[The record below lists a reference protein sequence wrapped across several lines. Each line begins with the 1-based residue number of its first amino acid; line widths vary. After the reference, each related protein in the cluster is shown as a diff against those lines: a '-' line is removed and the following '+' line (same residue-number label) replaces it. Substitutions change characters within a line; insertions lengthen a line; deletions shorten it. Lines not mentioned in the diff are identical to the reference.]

1 MRDIEDSAAASLD
14 AAGLVAS
21 ALTGM
26 ACPPARPPTG
36 PSAGRPT
43 GRSGRPP
50 AGPSGRPPTG
60 PPAGPADPSAGPSR
74 RGRARRAGKPGGAA
88 AQLPYLVVLGGVA
101 AGLAL
106 IWQGAH
112 YVRPGTLAVAGALF
126 VAAAARLTLP
136 EPRVGMLAS
145 RRRSID
151 VTVLAILAVGLLV
164 AGLVLPIPW

>member
-1 MRDIEDSAAASLD
+1 MGR
-14 AAGLVAS
+14 
-21 ALTGM
+21 
-26 ACPPARPPTG
+26 PARL
-36 PSAGRPT
+36 GRRPVP
-43 GRSGRPP
+43 GRVRP
-50 AGPSGRPPTG
+50 
-60 PPAGPADPSAGPSR
+60 AGPSR
-74 RGRARRAGKPGGAA
+74 RGRARRAGTPGGAA
-88 AQLPYLVVLGGVA
+88 AQLPYLIVLCGVI

-126 VAAAARLTLP
+126 VAATARLILP
-136 EPRVGMLAS
+136 EQRAGLLAS

>member
-1 MRDIEDSAAASLD
+1 VRDLDNGSVAASLD
-14 AAGLVAS
+14 ATGLVAS

-26 ACPPARPPTG
+26 A
-36 PSAGRPT
+36 
-43 GRSGRPP
+43 
-50 AGPSGRPPTG
+50 G
-60 PPAGPADPSAGPSR
+60 PPAGPVGPVGPVGRSRAAGPPAGPLAGPPAGRSR
-74 RGRARRAGKPGGAA
+74 RGRARRAGPPGGAA
-88 AQLPYLVVLGGVA
+88 AQVPYLIVLCGVI

-126 VAAAARLTLP
+126 VAATARLILP
-136 EPRVGMLAS
+136 EQQAGLLAS

-151 VTVLAILAVGLLV
+151 VTALAILAVGLLV